1 MRSRWNMPI
10 YVAYVGLCITALG
23 FIVLQMG
30 ITLPWS
36 HAYRVSAM
44 FHDAAGVL
52 ANNEVFMNGTKIGRI
67 ETVSAV
73 GGEAKVDMVVESS
86 SGLPIYRDAQA
97 QVRIK
102 NLLGET
108 YVELSRGSKDAGVME
123 SGSTIPVERTIT
135 PVQIDE
141 VLAVLDPQ
149 SRDRLKLLINGA
161 GDALSNNGGNL
172 NDQASIV
179 NDLTHQLN
187 GPAAELKA
195 RQDQLDDIVLELQ
208 RFYTVLAQQ
217 RDTVRE
223 EFGTWAQVMAQE
235 AAQEQSIKGTIIQAD
250 SLLQSIDTLVSGE
263 VPNIRALF
271 DELPPTL
278 RSLSGFLTASNQ
290 ILNPLVDPKHPEVLK
305 AVDAIFLNLGTSFA
319 DTDPTTNADP
329 AKQQHLWS
337 VYGVGCFFNQSGNLQ
352 DGCTNQKDSFTPA
365 APNATWAAVLSGSG
379 R

>member
-1 MRSRWNMPI
+1 VRSRWNLPI

-36 HAYRVSAM
+36 HPYRVTAT
-44 FHDAAGVL
+44 FRDGAGIL

-67 ETVSAV
+67 DNVSAV
-73 GGEAKVDMVVESS
+73 NGQARVEMIVEASA
-86 SGLPIYRDAQA
+86 GLPIYQDATA

-108 YVELSRGSKDAGVME
+108 YVEVNRGTKQTGAMP
-123 SGSTIPVERTIT
+123 SGGEIPVKNTFT

-141 VLAVLDPQ
+141 VLSVLDPQ
-149 SRDRLKLLINGA
+149 TRDRLQLIINGA
-161 GDALSNNGGNL
+161 GDALSGNGNNL
-172 NDQASIV
+172 NDQASTV
-179 NDLTHQLN
+179 NHLLTALN
-187 GPAAELKA
+187 GPAAVLHT
-195 RQDQLDDIVLELQ
+195 RQQQLDDIVLELQ

-235 AAQEQSIKGTIIQAD
+235 AAQEESIKGTITQAD
-250 SLLQSIDTLVSGE
+250 TFLRSLDTLVNGE

-271 DELPPTL
+271 DELP
-278 RSLSGFLTASNQ
+278 SALSNLSDFLGNSNQ
-290 ILNPLVDPKHPEVLK
+290 ILQPLVKPNVLK

-319 DTDPTTNADP
+319 DTDPTATDP
-329 AKQQHLWS
+329 SGHAQHLWS
-337 VYGVGCFFNQSGNLQ
+337 VYSVGCFQVCSNS
-352 DGCTNQKDSFTPA
+352 THSSYSVT
-365 APNATWAAVLSGSG
+365 APNATWAAVLSGG
-379 R
+379 GG